1 MEVNKVPGRGPF
13 WLPINLNN
21 IHIQALVSNKHVPI
35 TKTGHL
41 QGHSRATSGKDAGFF
56 MFEKSGTHNK
66 PLSFSKEKEAKKK
79 KPWTI

>member
-13 WLPINLNN
+13 WVPINLNN

-41 QGHSRATSGKDAGFF
+41 QGHSRATSGKDAGFLCLRKV
-56 MFEKSGTHNK
+56 ERIINHWA
-66 PLSFSKEKEAKKK
+66 LAKKKKQKK